1 MASSL
6 SSGSM
11 RSSSEESLLPESEP
25 SIFTLPTE
33 EDMADRSGLPMLG
46 QLELGPRPGESS
58 IIEPTEALRDG
69 IIMPL
74 CVIIG
79 EESGDDCSA
88 RVEW

>member
-1 MASSL
+1 
-6 SSGSM
+6 
-11 RSSSEESLLPESEP
+11 
-25 SIFTLPTE
+25 
-33 EDMADRSGLPMLG
+33 MADRSGLPMLG

-88 RVEW
+88 RVWRLDSFSAMEPGAWAMCSRAACGGRPQAF